1 MLRAWLASGKMRV
14 RETTN
19 SRAAFNRPSRLRA
32 SAAVDPSGFA
42 ELSLCDRH
50 AFAPSAPRNRTAI
63 VPSREKRMQSC
74 PAASSRRFLRSG
86 LRVCIAAFGPF
97 PAILAAIRRNFSAI
111 QTAWRRIQS
120 RANRS
125 LAKFPVTGKNTGK
138 LKRFPPEQLPWN
150 LLKLPFQSHP
160 SVSPPLFEGK

>member
-1 MLRAWLASGKMRV
+1 MIGGVV
-14 RETTN
+14 RTINVGHPRIVLIHGQHLHPGLTG
-19 SRAAFNRPSRLRA
+19 SVVIGTR
-32 SAAVDPSGFA
+32 AAVDPSGFA

-97 PAILAAIRRNFSAI
+97 PAIVAAIRRNFSAI
-111 QTAWRRIQS
+111 QTAWRRGRDS
-120 RANRS
+120 RCRFFYLSVILTLRQQYA
-125 LAKFPVTGKNTGK
+125 AF
-138 LKRFPPEQLPWN
+138 KR
-150 LLKLPFQSHP
+150 
-160 SVSPPLFEGK
+160 VATLFELRLQFL